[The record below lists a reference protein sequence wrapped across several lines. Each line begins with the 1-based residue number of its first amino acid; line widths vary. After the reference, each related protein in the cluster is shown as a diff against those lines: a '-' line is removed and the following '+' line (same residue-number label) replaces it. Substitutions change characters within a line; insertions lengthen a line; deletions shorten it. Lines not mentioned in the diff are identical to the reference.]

1 MFLAFL
7 GSGNS
12 IVRLFIAYKM
22 STHQANKDKP
32 RAQKCRHFCFSFD
45 THNFCPTCREA
56 GKGDDPCVTFETP
69 CEICT
74 SFTDEQ
80 LQKIQNRKRYLKK
93 QKAATS
99 SKDELDLLGEGDGD
113 SFTGSNADLKC
124 AADSLFTSP
133 PRPQPLAF
141 SSLSLKTP
149 AKTIPPTP
157 GTALQ
162 NKIQKNIEK
171 SLGDSLNI
179 HLQQQMGTFQASMLE
194 AFQSLRE
201 ELAAKQKV
209 EVESSLLA
217 SKPGLSSNTAAPL
230 DLPPPRSGTNIP
242 SEDMDVDFGPA
253 LPPRL
258 VSTQPSSDQ
267 YVAPSEGHPE
277 EVSYSHKKQSHKQPV
292 DPSSASDQP
301 IEDSDEPRIPSSR
314 SKKHSDKSKHKSR
327 SRYVSFSSEEDHSP
341 VARHRSSK
349 PSRAQPSGVAS
360 DQDLPQHDPDPP
372 YYREVALSDMPSQYS
387 EKVDTFRRILSLPDP
402 RESMPRS
409 STSVLGLDDEKGH
422 QELRP
427 RGPSSILPLSSV
439 IKDAFDKFQHDFKA
453 ANLSE
458 GKYVKP
464 PPSTSKWYKVGQ
476 PTFQDKIQE
485 LNTDF
490 AKICITP
497 RPSGPPVARVPLP
510 VLKELELQARQN
522 ISTLNFTAAFAK
534 TSSSCNASLE
544 KCQHSIKSTVKKI
557 KSQIQKG
564 ANPEKAAKRGY
575 EEVADYL
582 DFWNKTVLVQH
593 RALTCLSK
601 SLAHI
606 LQRELYSMANTGL
619 LRCQAEMTLLHPQ
632 LGETRRQELR
642 NSSFWGPSLFESQL
656 VKEGEDFLLKK
667 GTSKDSQGFVPYQNK
682 PFRGPH
688 KKRGSYRKR
697 PYGGNTSQSSNQS
710 FPSGRGKS
718 NFRGSRGRFRPHNRG
733 RGRGNPPPQ

>member
-1 MFLAFL
+1 
-7 GSGNS
+7 
-12 IVRLFIAYKM
+12 M

-69 CEICT
+69 CEVCT

-93 QKAATS
+93 QKATTS

-113 SFTGSNADLKC
+113 SFTGSNADLEC

-149 AKTIPPTP
+149 AKTVPP
-157 GTALQ
+157 
-162 NKIQKNIEK
+162 
-171 SLGDSLNI
+171 
-179 HLQQQMGTFQASMLE
+179 
-194 AFQSLRE
+194 
-201 ELAAKQKV
+201 
-209 EVESSLLA
+209 
-217 SKPGLSSNTAAPL
+217 
-230 DLPPPRSGTNIP
+230 
-242 SEDMDVDFGPA
+242 
-253 LPPRL
+253 
-258 VSTQPSSDQ
+258 
-267 YVAPSEGHPE
+267 
-277 EVSYSHKKQSHKQPV
+277 
-292 DPSSASDQP
+292 
-301 IEDSDEPRIPSSR
+301 
-314 SKKHSDKSKHKSR
+314 
-327 SRYVSFSSEEDHSP
+327 
-341 VARHRSSK
+341 
-349 PSRAQPSGVAS
+349 
-360 DQDLPQHDPDPP
+360 
-372 YYREVALSDMPSQYS
+372 
-387 EKVDTFRRILSLPDP
+387 
-402 RESMPRS
+402 
-409 STSVLGLDDEKGH
+409 TSVLGLDDEKGR

-564 ANPEKAAKRGY
+564 ADPERAAKRGY

-619 LRCQAEMTLLHPQ
+619 LRREAEMTLLHPQ

-642 NSSFWGPSLFESQL
+642 NSSFWDASLFESQL

-667 GTSKDSQGFVPYQNK
+667 GTSKDSQGFPPYQNK

-718 NFRGSRGRFRPHNRG
+718 NFRGFRGRFRPHNRG

>member
-1 MFLAFL
+1 
-7 GSGNS
+7 
-12 IVRLFIAYKM
+12 M
-22 STHQANKDKP
+22 SLHQANKDKP
-32 RAQKCRHFCFSFD
+32 RAQKYRHFCISFD
-45 THNFCPTCREA
+45 THNYCPTCREA
-56 GKGDDPCVTFETP
+56 GKGDDPCVTFEAP
-69 CEICT
+69 CHICT
-74 SFTDEQ
+74 SLSDEQ

-93 QKAATS
+93 QKAETS

-113 SFTGSNADLKC
+113 SFTGSNADLES
-124 AADSLFTSP
+124 AADNLFTSP

-149 AKTIPPTP
+149 AKAVPPTP
-157 GTALQ
+157 GTVLQ
-162 NKIQKNIEK
+162 NKIQRNLEK

-179 HLQQQMGTFQASMLE
+179 HIQQQMGSFQASMLE

-201 ELAAKQKV
+201 ELAVKKSA
-209 EVESSLLA
+209 EVDPSPHA
-217 SKPGLSSNTAAPL
+217 SKAGPSSNSAAHL
-230 DLPPPRSGTNIP
+230 DLPPPRSSTNAQ
-242 SEDMDVDFGPA
+242 SEAMDVDVGPA

-258 VSTQPSSDQ
+258 VLNQTSSDQ
-267 YVAPSEGHPE
+267 DVAPSEAIPKDS
-277 EVSYSHKKQSHKQPV
+277 SYSHKKQSHRQTV
-292 DPSSASDQP
+292 TPSSASDHLD
-301 IEDSDEPRIPSSR
+301 EDSDEPRIHPR
-314 SKKHSDKSKHKSR
+314 PKKHSDKSKHKSR
-327 SRYVSFSSEEDHSP
+327 SRYVSSSEEDHSP

-349 PSRAQPSGVAS
+349 SSRAQPSGAAS

-372 YYREVALSDMPSQYS
+372 YYRDVALSDIPSQYS
-387 EKVDTFRRILSLPDP
+387 EEVDIFRRILSLPDP
-402 RESMPRS
+402 RDSMPRS
-409 STSVLGLDDEKGH
+409 STSVLGLDDEKGC
-422 QELRP
+422 QDLRP

-497 RPSGPPVARVPLP
+497 RPPGAPVAKVPMP
-510 VLKELELQARQN
+510 VLKELEHQARQN

-534 TSSSCNASLE
+534 TSSSCSASLE

-575 EEVADYL
+575 EEVAEYL

-619 LRCQAEMTLLHPQ
+619 LRREAEMTLLHPQ

-642 NSSFWGPSLFESQL
+642 NSSFWDSSLFESQL

-667 GTSKDSQGFVPYQNK
+667 GTSKDSQGFSPYQNK

-733 RGRGNPPPQ
+733 RGRGNPPSQ